1 MSDIFTV
8 TPLKTDGIGYYYTL
22 TNFYLIEQHARVKFL
37 TNSEYMERTVAAR
50 RYKLHK
56 TEELNVVNVTHR
68 LNILFVCFYG
78 FFQQINLLRVL
89 CKTER

>member
-1 MSDIFTV
+1 
-8 TPLKTDGIGYYYTL
+8 
-22 TNFYLIEQHARVKFL
+22 
-37 TNSEYMERTVAAR
+37 MERTVAAR

-68 LNILFVCFYG
+68 LNILCVCFYG